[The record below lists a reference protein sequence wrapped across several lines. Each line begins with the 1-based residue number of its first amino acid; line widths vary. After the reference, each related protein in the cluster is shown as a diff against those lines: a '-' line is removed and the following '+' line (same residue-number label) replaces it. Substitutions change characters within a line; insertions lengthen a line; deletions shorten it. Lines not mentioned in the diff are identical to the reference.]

1 MSLLSML
8 CVGAIFASV
17 QPAVDAASA
26 SENANKLNQNFF
38 SYFSGQDTGSIPLQK
53 PDVDGSPGLFVWK
66 TPPRPPRL
74 RGGAAA
80 DPNKIDLLFVMDNSG
95 SIGSTN
101 FVKQKTFVSLMIDH
115 VLTVTC
121 TKSIRIA
128 VISFAAATQI
138 KIEFDFNDHSLS
150 ASPRADL
157 KNAVNAIIYVHGYAT
172 NTAGALDLAHSLLN
186 DASKGA
192 RSDATKIVFVLT
204 DGRSNQGNPPGPKAD
219 ILRNTDGAV
228 VFAMGVANFG
238 STSSQNELKAIAS
251 DPDSAHV
258 LVVDDFDDMDDIV
271 ARFGAS
277 MSVIK

>member
-1 MSLLSML
+1 MSLLL
-8 CVGAIFASV
+8 VFFVGVILTAH
-17 QPAVDAASA
+17 PAVDAASVA
-26 SENANKLNQNFF
+26 DNANNLNQNFF
-38 SYFSGQDTGSIPLQK
+38 SYFSGEDDTFIPLVR
-53 PDVDGSPGLFVWK
+53 PGSKGPPGPVWK
-66 TPPRPPRL
+66 GRPGS
-74 RGGAAA
+74 RGGAGP

-101 FVKQKTFVSLMIDH
+101 FVKQKIFVSLMIDH

-121 TKSIRIA
+121 SKSIRIA
-128 VISFAAATQI
+128 VISFAASHQI

-150 ASPRADL
+150 ASPRVNL
-157 KNAVNAIIYVHGYAT
+157 KNAVNAITYVHGPAT

-186 DASKGA
+186 DASRGA

-204 DGRSNQGNPPGPKAD
+204 DGKSNQGGAPGPKAD
-219 ILRNTDGAV
+219 ILRNTDGAI

-251 DPDSAHV
+251 DPDSSHV
-258 LVVDDFDDMDDIV
+258 LVVDDFDDMEEIA

-277 MSVIK
+277 TSVVCG